1 MTATP
6 ETILI
11 PNIAAN
17 AVYDDG
23 TAFYHAEK
31 ELAQI
36 PGFNNPE
43 TYIDPRKADSG
54 RIPSIFMITRMSD
67 GKIFGASF
75 YESADDN
82 FAVDSPF
89 YPRTEGE
96 TMFSEVQKKTR
107 VITEEYVEFA

>member
-11 PNIAAN
+11 PNAAAN
-17 AVYDDG
+17 AAYDDDI
-23 TAFYHAEK
+23 AFCFTDR
-31 ELAQI
+31 ELVQI

-43 TYIDPRKADSG
+43 TYSDPRKADSG

-75 YESADDN
+75 DEAADDN
-82 FAVDSPF
+82 FYAESPF
-89 YPRTEGE
+89 LPTEGE
-96 TMFSEVQKKTR
+96 TAFSEIQKKTR
-107 VITEEYVEFA
+107 VITEEFYEFI